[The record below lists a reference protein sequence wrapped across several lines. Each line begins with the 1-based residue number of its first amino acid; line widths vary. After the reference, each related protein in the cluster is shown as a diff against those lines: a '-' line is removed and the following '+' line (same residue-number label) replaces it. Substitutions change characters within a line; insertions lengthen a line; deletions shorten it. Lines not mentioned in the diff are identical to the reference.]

1 MAGLI
6 EKDITQPYSFA
17 KFESQNADLT
27 KLQAFERANF
37 GCFQEIKTSV
47 RKFKEGQIRCN
58 RELLEIVDLFRAY
71 KAMTSSV
78 NNTFNDLV
86 E

>member
-17 KFESQNADLT
+17 KFDQQSTDLN

-47 RKFKEGQIRCN
+47 RKFKEGQIKAN
-58 RELLEIVDLFRAY
+58 RELKEVDDLIRAY
-71 KAMTSSV
+71 KAMSGSV
-78 NNTFNDLV
+78 NNTFNDLQ